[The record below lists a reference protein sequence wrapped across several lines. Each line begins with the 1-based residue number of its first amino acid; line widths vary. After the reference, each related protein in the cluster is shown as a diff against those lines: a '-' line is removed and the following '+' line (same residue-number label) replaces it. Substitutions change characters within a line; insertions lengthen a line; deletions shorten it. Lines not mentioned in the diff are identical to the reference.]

1 MFHMEQTVISDRY
14 TLVELLGEGGMA
26 RVYLAHDD
34 VLDRYVALKVL
45 RERYADDDSFAERFR
60 SEARNAASL
69 THPGIVQVYDQGRDE
84 DGTYYIAMEYVP
96 GGTLKD
102 RINARGPL
110 DPEEAAGIAWRIAEA
125 LGAAHERGI
134 VHRDVTSQN
143 ILLGATGETKVVDFG
158 IARAASSKTVTET
171 NVVLGTAAYMSPE
184 QVRSERVGPASDL
197 YSLGVVLYEMLT
209 GELPYKADDPIA
221 TAIKHLEEPPPR
233 PKELNPAV
241 PEGLDALTVKLLA
254 KNPEDRYPSAAELAE
269 DLQRMGE
276 ALPLPT
282 APLADQSTVEAT
294 TAPMSAPERRTRTT
308 SASEAV
314 AAGGRS
320 SSAEKSMRQ
329 RTLLPLFGLLLVF
342 VLLGG
347 LAWVFSPSDVARST
361 TPQNKPPQ
369 NKPQASDAPPKVEV
383 PDVVGMS
390 REEARRRLDEAG
402 LELGSQQESESETVA
417 EGSVIEQDPAAGTE
431 AERNSAVDV
440 VLSTG
445 LAQEP
450 SPSTSSSASASAS
463 SSASASAS
471 ASTSASAPASTSASA
486 SASATPTSAAPA
498 NASPVGATKV
508 KEGAERA
515 TLGTDVPAN
524 QNQPPPSGAK
534 KLQVKPIQDEP
545 APTRQGEPAN

>member
-1 MFHMEQTVISDRY
+1 MFHMEQTVIGSRY

-34 VLDRYVALKVL
+34 VLDRHVALKVL

-69 THPGIVQVYDQGRDE
+69 SHPGIVQVYDQGCDE

-102 RINARGPL
+102 HINAGGHL
-110 DPEEAAGIAWRIAEA
+110 DPGEAAGIAWQVAEA
-125 LGAAHERGI
+125 LGAAHECGI

-143 ILLGATGETKVVDFG
+143 ILLGATGETKVGDFG
-158 IARAASSKTVTET
+158 IARAASSKTMTET

-221 TAIKHLEEPPPR
+221 TAIKHLEEPPRR
-233 PKELNPAV
+233 PNEVNPAV
-241 PEGLDALTVKLLA
+241 PEELDALTGKLLA
-254 KNPEDRYPSAAELAE
+254 KNPEDRYPSESELAE

-282 APLADQSTVEAT
+282 APLADQSPVEAT
-294 TAPMSAPERRTRTT
+294 TAPMSAPEKRTRT
-308 SASEAV
+308 SATEAV
-314 AAGGRS
+314 PPEGGS
-320 SSAEKSMRQ
+320 SSAEKSTRQ
-329 RTLLPLFGLLLVF
+329 RTLLPLVVLLSVF

-361 TPQNKPPQ
+361 TPQNKTPQ
-369 NKPQASDAPPKVEV
+369 NKTQASNTPPKVEV
-383 PDVVGMS
+383 PDVVGLS
-390 REEARRRLDEAG
+390 EEEARRRLDEAG
-402 LELGSQQESESETVA
+402 LKLGSQQESESEKVA
-417 EGSVIEQDPAAGTE
+417 EGSVIEQHPAAGTE

-445 LAQEP
+445 PAQEP

-463 SSASASAS
+463 ASASGSASASAS
-471 ASTSASAPASTSASA
+471 ASAPASTSSSA
-486 SASATPTSAAPA
+486 SASAAPTSAAPA

-508 KEGAERA
+508 SESVKQAIPGAN
-515 TLGTDVPAN
+515 VPAN
-524 QNQPPPSGAK
+524 QTQPPPSGAK
-534 KLQVKPIQDEP
+534 RLQVKPIQDEP
-545 APTRQGEPAN
+545 APTGPGEPAN

>member
-1 MFHMEQTVISDRY
+1 MEQTLIGDRY

-34 VLDRYVALKVL
+34 VLDRHVALKVL

-69 THPGIVQVYDQGRDE
+69 SHPGIVQVYDQGCDE

-102 RINARGPL
+102 HINAGGHL
-110 DPEEAAGIAWRIAEA
+110 DPQEAAGIAWRVAEA

-171 NVVLGTAAYMSPE
+171 NVVLGTATYMSPE

-209 GELPYKADDPIA
+209 GELPYRADDPIA
-221 TAIKHLEEPPPR
+221 TAIKHLEEPPRR

-241 PEGLDALTVKLLA
+241 PEGLDALTVRLLA

-276 ALPLPT
+276 PLPLPT
-282 APLADQSTVEAT
+282 APLADQSATVEAT
-294 TAPMSAPERRTRTT
+294 TAPMSTPERRTRT
-308 SASEAV
+308 SATEAV
-314 AAGGRS
+314 PPEDGS
-320 SSAEKSMRQ
+320 SSAGRSTRQ
-329 RTLLPLFGLLLVF
+329 RTLLPLVVLLSVF

-347 LAWVFSPSDVARST
+347 LAWAFSPSDVARST
-361 TPQNKPPQ
+361 TPQNTPPQ
-369 NKPQASDAPPKVEV
+369 NTPPQNTPQASEAPPKVEV
-383 PDVVGMS
+383 PDVVGLS
-390 REEARRRLDEAG
+390 GEEARLRLEEAG
-402 LELGSQQESESETVA
+402 LEMGSQQQTESEEVA
-417 EGSVIEQDPAAGTE
+417 EGSVIEQHPAAGTE
-431 AERNSAVDV
+431 TERGSAVDL

-445 LAQEP
+445 PAQEP
-450 SPSTSSSASASAS
+450 SPSAS

-471 ASTSASAPASTSASA
+471 ASAPASASSSTSASISASATATSASAT
-486 SASATPTSAAPA
+486 AP
-498 NASPVGATKV
+498 PVRGTTKV
-508 KEGAERA
+508 KVGVERA
-515 TLGTDVPAN
+515 TPGTDVPAN
-524 QNQPPPSGAK
+524 QTQPPPSGSK

-545 APTRQGEPAN
+545 APTGQGEPAK